1 MITSKI
7 IENQLF
13 LSQEDTELETKDK
26 IDSFLKE
33 VQVRAF
39 RIAMISIKDED
50 ESKDVVQDSMISLA
64 TKYSDRPPDEF
75 APIFYRILFNKI
87 KDWHRKTIVRRR
99 FFSFIGFSDS
109 KADPI
114 ESAESDNIDPMK
126 LNEAEEVSTIIQDSI
141 DNLPS
146 RQKQA
151 FILRNFEGM
160 SVKNVSK
167 VMKCSEGS
175 VKTHYFRAMQKLKI
189 ELAEYEG
196 NK

>member
-13 LSQEDTELETKDK
+13 LSQEDTKLETKDK

-39 RIAMISIKDED
+39 RIAMISIKDKD
-50 ESKDVVQDSMISLA
+50 ESKDIVQDSMISLA
-64 TKYSDRPPDEF
+64 TKYSDRPPNEL
-75 APIFYRILFNKI
+75 APIFYRILFNRI
-87 KDWHRKTIVRRR
+87 TDWHRKTIVRKRIV
-99 FFSFIGFSDS
+99 SFIGFSDS

-114 ESAESDNIDPMK
+114 ELAESENMDPMK
-126 LNEAEEVSTIIQDSI
+126 LNESEEVSAIIQGSI

-160 SVKNVSK
+160 SVRNVSK

-189 ELAEYEG
+189 ELEKYEG